1 MNKII
6 LLSCVLCSFGL
17 QAALAQSFKL
27 MRYDEDYSA
36 FKSDTSCKIYN
47 KIKYIGL
54 SANRSVYLSFGGEI
68 RYEYAGKM
76 DENWIAGQGYNYSF
90 LQRYSLNT
98 NLQLGSRLRIFAQVN
113 SALENGSKYGP
124 APVDEDKLNVQDLFA
139 ELKVWQKDDQSLSV
153 RAGRQ
158 ELNYGTGRL
167 ISVREGT
174 NVRLYFTG
182 AKAMYKSK
190 RFTVD
195 GFAMM
200 ADNVYPG
207 VFDNKPTH
215 QVNLWGAYSTLIIPK
230 GGNFDFYYLGTKNND
245 KAYEEGIANET
256 RHTIATRYWKNGGGF
271 IYNLEGA
278 YQFGTFGKGNINAWT
293 AAIDLGYVFDKMKG
307 KPSINL
313 RNDYISGDKKKGDGN
328 LQTFNPLYPKGGYF
342 GFNPLIGPANL
353 IDLHPYATYSLTD
366 QCDIQ
371 ADVVFNW
378 RYSTQDGLYRPS
390 GNFNL
395 PGASSTQKYI
405 GTTYLA
411 SAEYKF
417 SKFFMLSSG
426 VQYFKTGA
434 FIEDVVQPTAG
445 SWFYNLQFTFK
456 F

>member
-1 MNKII
+1 M
-6 LLSCVLCSFGL
+6 
-17 QAALAQSFKL
+17 AQSFKL

-36 FKSDTSCKIYN
+36 FKSDTTGEIYN

-68 RYEYAGKM
+68 RYEYAGRF
-76 DENWIAGQGYNYSF
+76 DENWITGQDYNYSL

-98 NLQLGSRLRIFAQVN
+98 NLQLGRRLRVFTQVN

-139 ELKVWQKDDQSLSV
+139 ELQVWQKDDQSFSL

-174 NVRLYFTG
+174 NLRLYFTG
-182 AKAMYKSK
+182 AKVMYKSK
-190 RFTVD
+190 NFTVD

-200 ADNVYPG
+200 ADDVYPG

-215 QVNLWGAYSTLIIPK
+215 EVNLWGGYSTLIIPK
-230 GGNFDFYYLGTKNND
+230 RGNFDFYYLGTKNND
-245 KAYEEGIANET
+245 KEFEEGTARET
-256 RHTIATRYWKNGGGF
+256 RHTIAARYWKYGGGF

-278 YQFGTFGKGNINAWT
+278 YQFGKFGTGNINAWT
-293 AAIDLGYVFDKMKG
+293 AAIDLGYVFNTLKG
-307 KPSINL
+307 KPSINI

-353 IDLHPYATYSLTD
+353 IDLHPYVTYSLTGY
-366 QCDIQ
+366 CDIQ

-395 PGASSTQKYI
+395 PGASSTQRYI
-405 GTTYLA
+405 GTTYLV
-411 SAEYKF
+411 SADYRF
-417 SKFFMLSSG
+417 SKFFSLSSG
-426 VQYFKTGA
+426 IQYFKTGA
-434 FIEDVVQPTAG
+434 FIADVIQPTAN

>member
-1 MNKII
+1 MKKTILII
-6 LLSCVLCSFGL
+6 CVLFLFGR
-17 QAALAQSFKL
+17 QSVLAQSFKL

-36 FKSDTSCKIYN
+36 LKSDTSGKIYN

-54 SANRSVYLSFGGEI
+54 SANRSIYLSVGGEI

-76 DENWIAGQGYNYSF
+76 DENWIAGQGYNYSL

-98 NLQLGSRLRIFAQVN
+98 NLQMGSRFRVFAQIN
-113 SALENGSKYGP
+113 SGLENGSKYGP

-139 ELKVWQKDDQSLSV
+139 ELKVWQKDDQSISI

-158 ELNYGTGRL
+158 ELNYGSGRL

-174 NVRLYFTG
+174 NLRLYFTG
-182 AKAMYKSK
+182 AKATYKSGL
-190 RFTVD
+190 FSVD

-200 ADNVYPG
+200 ADQVNPG

-215 QVNLWGAYSTLIIPK
+215 QVNLWGAYSTLIIRK
-230 GGNFDFYYLGTKNND
+230 GGNFDFYYLGTQNSNHRF
-245 KAYEEGIANET
+245 EEGVADET
-256 RHTIATRYWKNGGGF
+256 RHTIAARYWNYGGGF

-278 YQFGTFGKGNINAWT
+278 YQFGTFGKGKINAWT
-293 AAIDLGYVFDKMKG
+293 AAVDIGYVFDQLKG

-313 RNDYISGDKKKGDGN
+313 RNDYISGDQKQGDGN

-353 IDLHPYATYSLTD
+353 IDLHPYTTYSLSSK
-366 QCDIQ
+366 CDLQ

-378 RYSTQDGLYRPS
+378 RYSIQDGLYRPS

-395 PGASSTQKYI
+395 PGAGSSQKYI
-405 GTTYLA
+405 GTTYLV
-411 SAEYKF
+411 SADYRF
-417 SKFFMLSSG
+417 SRFFSLSSG
-426 VQYFKTGA
+426 AQYFRTGA
-434 FIEDVVQPTAG
+434 FIQDVVKPTAN

>member
-1 MNKII
+1 MKKII
-6 LLSCVLCSFGL
+6 LSLLILSLFNRRTAFA
-17 QAALAQSFKL
+17 QAFRL
-27 MRYDEDYSA
+27 MRFDEDYSA
-36 FKSDTSCKIYN
+36 LKTDTTNNAYN
-47 KIKYIGL
+47 KIKYVGL
-54 SANRSVYLSFGGEI
+54 SANRSVYLSIGGEI
-68 RYEYAGKM
+68 RYEYAAKI

-98 NLQLGSRLRIFAQVN
+98 NLQIGSRFRVFAQIN
-113 SALENGSKYGP
+113 SGLENGSKYGA
-124 APVDEDKLNVQDLFA
+124 APVDEDKLNIQNLFA
-139 ELKVWQKDDQSLSV
+139 ELMVWQKNDQSFSV

-190 RFTVD
+190 LFTID

-200 ADNVYPG
+200 ADNVNPG
-207 VFDNKPTH
+207 VFDNNPTH
-215 QVNLWGAYSTLIIPK
+215 EVNLWGTYSSLIIPR
-230 GGNFDFYYLGTKNND
+230 GGNFDFYYLGVKNDN
-245 KAYEEGIANET
+245 KRFEEGVANET

-278 YQFGTFGKGNINAWT
+278 YQFGSFGKGKINAWT
-293 AAIDLGYVFDKMKG
+293 AAIDFGYVFDKIKG
-307 KPSINL
+307 MPSINL
-313 RNDYISGDKKKGDGN
+313 RNDYISGDAKKGDGN
-328 LQTFNPLYPKGGYF
+328 LQTFNPLYPRGGYF

-353 IDLHPYATYSLTD
+353 IDLHPYATYNILNRLD
-366 QCDIQ
+366 LQ

-395 PGASSTQKYI
+395 PGAGSTQKYI
-405 GTTYLA
+405 GATYLA
-411 SAEYKF
+411 SAEYHF
-417 SKFFMLSSG
+417 SKFFTLSSG
-426 VQYFKTGA
+426 AQYFRTGA
-434 FIEDVVQPTAG
+434 FIHDVVTPTAN
-445 SWFYNLQFTFK
+445 SWFYNMQFTFK

>member
-1 MNKII
+1 MKKII
-6 LLSCVLCSFGL
+6 LLLCVFCCADRL
-17 QAALAQSFKL
+17 AVMAQSFKL

-36 FKSDTSCKIYN
+36 FKSDTTGKFYN
-47 KIKYIGL
+47 TIKYIGL
-54 SANRSVYLSFGGEI
+54 SANRGVYLSVGGEI
-68 RYEYAGKM
+68 RYEYAGKF
-76 DENWIAGQGYNYSF
+76 DENWKAGQGYNYSF

-98 NLQLGSRLRIFAQVN
+98 NLQLGSNLRVFAQIN
-113 SALENGSKYGP
+113 SGLENGSKYGA
-124 APVDEDKLNVQDLFA
+124 APVDEDKLNIQDLFA
-139 ELKVWQKDDQSLSV
+139 ELKVWQKEDQSFSV
-153 RAGRQ
+153 RVGRQ

-182 AKAMYKSK
+182 AKAMYKAES
-190 RFTVD
+190 FTVD

-200 ADNVYPG
+200 ADDVYSG

-215 QVNLWGAYSTLIIPK
+215 QVNLWGTYATLIIPK
-230 GGNFDFYYLGTKNND
+230 GGNFDFYYLGTKNNN
-245 KAYEEGIANET
+245 KRFEEGTANET
-256 RHTIATRYWKNGGGF
+256 RHTVATRYWKNGGGF

-278 YQFGTFGKGNINAWT
+278 YQFGKFGKGNINAWT
-293 AAIDLGYVFDKMKG
+293 AAIDFGYVFDKIKG
-307 KPSINL
+307 MPSINL
-313 RNDYISGDKKKGDGN
+313 RNDYISGDSKKGDGN
-328 LQTFNPLYPKGGYF
+328 LQTFNPLYPRGGYF

-353 IDLHPYATYSLTD
+353 IDLHPYATYNLFNRLD
-366 QCDIQ
+366 LQ

-395 PGASSTQKYI
+395 PGAASAQKYI

-411 SAEYKF
+411 SAEYRF
-417 SKFFMLSSG
+417 SKFFTLSSG
-426 VQYFKTGA
+426 AQYFKTGS
-434 FIEDVVQPTAG
+434 FLQEVVQPTAS